1 MDIIKVLITISAI
14 GPFFIT
20 YSKFTKSIYYYKCCA
35 SCEIEESKRKVMKSS
50 LIHFPTLLILIIL
63 AYLTC
68 NGDVNLFYRDVKGV
82 IVLYLLPMGT
92 LTFPFFK
99 RKDNSTKTIKQ

>member
-1 MDIIKVLITISAI
+1 MDIIKILITISAI

-20 YSKFTKSIYYYKCCA
+20 YCKFTKSIYYYKSCA
-35 SCEIEESKRKVMKSS
+35 SCEIEESKRKAIKNS
-50 LIHFPTLLILIIL
+50 LTHLPTLLILIIL

-68 NGDVNLFYRDVKGV
+68 YKDISLFYREVKGV

-92 LTFPFFK
+92 LTFPFFE

>member
-1 MDIIKVLITISAI
+1 MDIIKILITISAI
-14 GPFFIT
+14 VPFFIT

-35 SCEIEESKRKVMKSS
+35 SCEIEESKRKAIINS

-68 NGDVNLFYRDVKGV
+68 NGDVNLFYREVKGV
-82 IVLYLLPMGT
+82 IVLYLLPMGA
-92 LTFPFFK
+92 LIFPFFQ
-99 RKDNSTKTIKQ
+99 RKDNSSKTIKQ